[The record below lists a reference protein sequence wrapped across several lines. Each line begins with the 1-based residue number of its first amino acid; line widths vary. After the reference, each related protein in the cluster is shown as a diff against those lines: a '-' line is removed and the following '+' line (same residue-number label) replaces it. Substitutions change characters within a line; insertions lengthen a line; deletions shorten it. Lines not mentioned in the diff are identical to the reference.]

1 MVNPGLE
8 MPINCPIESGK
19 SNTVTAWSV
28 ASNLNLLRI
37 SSYVMITLGTTA
49 RTFAAITSAKASAVY
64 CPTGIS
70 NAKLTP
76 IFRTPY
82 KKLKG
87 GKIFVKSRGIVA
99 LTSTHLLIFSRSL
112 LAITT

>member
-1 MVNPGLE
+1 MTLGPCREVGPWAYTIPCGLLVCMVNPGLE

-19 SNTVTAWSV
+19 SSTVTAGSV

-64 CPTGIS
+64 CPDRNFKCQV
-70 NAKLTP
+70 NAHIQNT
-76 IFRTPY
+76 I
-82 KKLKG
+82 
-87 GKIFVKSRGIVA
+87 
-99 LTSTHLLIFSRSL
+99 
-112 LAITT
+112 